1 MANSRKIIVNIATS
15 ADGFIARPDGDL
27 DWLTKRPPP
36 KGFYGF
42 DKFVSSID
50 AKILGRKTFDFGVA
64 MGAKF
69 DTSTPHYVLSRKSP
83 PKSLPPGVEFV
94 NEDIGTFAQRL
105 KAGEGKDI
113 WLMGGGET
121 IAAFLDA
128 QAVDEFI
135 ISVVPTFIGD
145 GLPLIAP
152 RHRDVPLSL
161 QSV

>member
-1 MANSRKIIVNIATS
+1 V
-15 ADGFIARPDGDL
+15 
-27 DWLTKRPPP
+27 
-36 KGFYGF
+36 
-42 DKFVSSID
+42 
-50 AKILGRKTFDFGVA
+50 LGRKTFDVSLR

-69 DTSTPHYVLSRKSP
+69 DGKTPHYVFSRQPP

-94 NEDIGTFAQRL
+94 SEEVEEFAQRL
-105 KAGEGKDI
+105 KAGEGKNA

-135 ISVVPTFIGD
+135 ISVVPIFIGD

-152 RHRDVPLSL
+152 RHREVPLRL
-161 QSV
+161 QSVTPFPDGVVQLHYLVQRA